1 MTARQETAEWLLE
14 LEDVRKVFGARE
26 ALRGISLKV
35 QRGEVIAVFGP
46 NGAGKTTLLRTIAM
60 LVRPSSGAIRFLGL
74 DLREWDAQVRR
85 LVGLVSHQ
93 PFLQADLSAAEN
105 LWLYARLYETP
116 DSASR
121 VAQALERVGL
131 ATRRHDLVRAFSR
144 GMQQRL
150 SIARVLLYEPALLLL
165 DEPYT
170 GLDPQAAT
178 LLEELIAEWREK
190 GRTVILTS
198 HDLERGARFG
208 GRVLILRA
216 GRIAYEGASTD
227 WQKESLPDFRALYER
242 CAGEARL

>member
-1 MTARQETAEWLLE
+1 MTEQAERLLE
-14 LEDVRKVFGARE
+14 LEQVRKVFGARE
-26 ALRGISLKV
+26 ALRGINLKV
-35 QRGEVIAVFGP
+35 RQGESIAIFGP
-46 NGAGKTTLLRTIAM
+46 NGAGKTTLLRIIAM
-60 LVRPSSGAIRFLGL
+60 LARPSSGAIRFLGL

-105 LWLYARLYETP
+105 LLLHARLYETSDP
-116 DSASR
+116 ASR
-121 VAQALERVGL
+121 VTQALERVGL
-131 ATRRHDLVRAFSR
+131 AARRNDLVRAFSR

-170 GLDPQAAT
+170 GLDPQATA
-178 LLEELIAEWREK
+178 LLEELIVEWRAR
-190 GRTVILTS
+190 GRAVILTS

-216 GRIAYEGASTD
+216 GRIAYEGASED
-227 WQKESLPDFRALYER
+227 WQTGNAADVRALYER
-242 CAGEARL
+242 YVGEART

>member
-1 MTARQETAEWLLE
+1 MITL
-14 LEDVRKVFGARE
+14 
-26 ALRGISLKV
+26 
-35 QRGEVIAVFGP
+35 FGP

-60 LVRPSSGAIRFLGL
+60 LTRPSSGVIRFLGL

-93 PFLQADLSAAEN
+93 PFLQPDLCATEN

-116 DSASR
+116 DAKSS
-121 VAQALERVGL
+121 VARALERVGL
-131 ATRRHDLVRAFSR
+131 AARGRDLVRSFSR

-170 GLDPQAAT
+170 GLDPQAAQ
-178 LLEELIAEWREK
+178 LLETLIVEWREK
-190 GRTVILTS
+190 GRAVILTS

-216 GRIAYEGASTD
+216 GRIAYEGTSAD
-227 WQKESLPDFRALYER
+227 RQIEDAPDVRALYER
-242 CAGEARL
+242 YAGETRP